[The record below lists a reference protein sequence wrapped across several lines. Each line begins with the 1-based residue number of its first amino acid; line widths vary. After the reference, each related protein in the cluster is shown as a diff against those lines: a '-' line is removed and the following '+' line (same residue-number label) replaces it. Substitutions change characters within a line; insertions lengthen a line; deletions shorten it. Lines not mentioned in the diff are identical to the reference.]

1 MATTTK
7 LARAGLQT
15 AKLASTVLGNDTVT
29 RISQGLHQLSNGI
42 TPIWTAYTPRKAKPA
57 KPSANAINGKVVYF
71 PACVTRTM
79 GTACNDSDSRDL
91 MIVMN
96 ALLAKAGF
104 AAITPA
110 KVDDLCCGMPFT
122 SKGYPDAANQAVQ
135 ALEAALWQASEAG
148 KYPILCDTSPCT
160 LRMLE
165 QFSKPL
171 KVYET
176 AGFIAEYLLPHLTIQ
191 RQETSVA
198 LHITCSTRRLGLEAP
213 LRQLAKLCAQQVI
226 EPEEEG
232 CCGFAGDKG
241 FTTPELN
248 AAALQRLKQQL
259 PEACKEGFSNSR
271 TCEIGLSLHSGRQY
285 RSIAYL
291 VERCC
296 S

>member
-1 MATTTK
+1 
-7 LARAGLQT
+7 
-15 AKLASTVLGNDTVT
+15 
-29 RISQGLHQLSNGI
+29 
-42 TPIWTAYTPRKAKPA
+42 
-57 KPSANAINGKVVYF
+57 
-71 PACVTRTM
+71 M

-91 MIVMN
+91 MTVMN

-110 KVDDLCCGMPFT
+110 KVDDLCCGMPFN

-165 QFSKPL
+165 QFSRPL